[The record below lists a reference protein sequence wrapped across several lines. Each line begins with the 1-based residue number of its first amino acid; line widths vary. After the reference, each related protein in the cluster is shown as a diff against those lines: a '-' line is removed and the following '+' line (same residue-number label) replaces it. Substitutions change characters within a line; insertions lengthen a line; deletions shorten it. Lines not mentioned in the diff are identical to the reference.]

1 MRTMDLNAPASRFA
15 DESAALA
22 EGFARRMAELSR
34 RSGASAD
41 AVAWAERAALAISS
55 ATALGHVCMP
65 LAALARRHGGRPRE
79 VREALL
85 ASGVA
90 SLART
95 QSPMHAADLRP
106 LVIDEDGRLYLARYF
121 DYERRLALALVE
133 RAQAARVTV
142 SGRELAAHAE
152 RIARYFGPSAGDD
165 IDWQR
170 VAALVALA
178 GRLTIVSGGPGT
190 GKTTTVVGVL
200 ACLLDADPNLRIALA
215 APTGKAAQRMQEALI
230 ERADKLPPELAQRL
244 PRTSFTLQR
253 LLGVLPDGGFRHH
266 RDNPLPYDVIVVDE
280 ASMIDVALA
289 AHLLEAVAPTSRLVM
304 LGDKDQLSAVE
315 AGAVFAE
322 LSAQPS
328 FSQGGARR
336 IAEALG
342 VDYARLR
349 AALPSGSP
357 WVSSSDDD
365 SDSEAI
371 GAGLVAT
378 QSADDGDLF
387 APRDARR
394 DEQSPVA
401 PAGRA
406 AALSSGS
413 ASVSSSADDLDGE
426 AIAAGRAATQSA
438 DDGDLF
444 APRDAR
450 RDEQAP
456 VAPAG
461 KAAALR
467 AGSASRTQAVF
478 DDEGYADLFATID
491 TETYPEDEGSDGA
504 RRNVDDERIQQ
515 KAPNKRNERD
525 ENAGRERRNELNE
538 LNEQREG
545 DQSEKRDRRVERD
558 RRGEQNADSER
569 DRRSEQDRPQE
580 HYRHN
585 ERNGR
590 NLHHGHNKH
599 DEQRRRTGPDDADHT
614 DAPLTDCVVWLARNY
629 RFGLDSAIGRLSIA
643 IRDGDAQAAL
653 AALDIRQSPA
663 TSDDAAAVL
672 FDDAHTTLSE
682 RTLAHLATG
691 FAPYADAL
699 SSVLEARRSNSV
711 GAQND
716 EARLFDALNRFRLL
730 CATRKGPRG
739 VDEVNAR
746 IAAKVRE
753 QAGIALALGAQ
764 WFAGRPVIVTRNDY
778 ALGLFNGDI
787 GIALPGADGAL
798 RVAFRMADGSLRYVS
813 PAALPPHDTAFALT
827 VHKSQGSEFDE
838 AALVLPGSFVRVLSR
853 ELVYTAIT
861 RAKRRVEVIGSADI
875 FAQAVDAPT
884 RRDSGLAARMRRL
897 MSASAGA

>member
-1 MRTMDLNAPASRFA
+1 MSTMVVNPPASRVA

-22 EGFARRMAELSR
+22 EGFARRMGELSR
-34 RSGASAD
+34 RSGASAN
-41 AVAWAERAALAISS
+41 AVAWAERAAVAISR

-65 LAALARRHGGRPRE
+65 LAALARRHGERPSDARK
-79 VREALL
+79 ALL

-90 SLART
+90 CLART
-95 QSPMHAADLRP
+95 QPAMQAADLLP

-121 DYERRLALALVE
+121 DYERRLAGALVE
-133 RAQAARVTV
+133 RANAARVPV
-142 SGRELAAHAE
+142 SGRELAAHAA
-152 RIARYFGPSAGDD
+152 RVARYFGPGAGDE

-328 FSQGGARR
+328 FSEAGARR
-336 IAEALG
+336 IAESLG

-349 AALPSGSP
+349 AALPHGSR
-357 WVSSSDDD
+357 SDYSTDDD
-365 SDSEAI
+365 LEDEAFDM
-371 GAGLVAT
+371 APEAT
-378 QSADDGDLF
+378 QSAGEGALSASGDV
-387 APRDARR
+387 RR
-394 DEQSPVA
+394 DEPEVPVVSNRSAA
-401 PAGRA
+401 PLRA
-406 AALSSGS
+406 A
-413 ASVSSSADDLDGE
+413 
-426 AIAAGRAATQSA
+426 
-438 DDGDLF
+438 
-444 APRDAR
+444 
-450 RDEQAP
+450 
-456 VAPAG
+456 
-461 KAAALR
+461 
-467 AGSASRTQAVF
+467 SASRTQAVF

-491 TETYPEDEGSDGA
+491 TEWYPEDEGSGIALDNKNDDRGKRDALDA
-504 RRNVDDERIQQ
+504 RMEQGGQGERRQHDERSRRDQANQ
-515 KAPNKRNERD
+515 RD
-525 ENAGRERRNELNE
+525 ERNSQQERNHDNEP
-538 LNEQREG
+538 
-545 DQSEKRDRRVERD
+545 DQAD
-558 RRGEQNADSER
+558 EQN
-569 DRRSEQDRPQE
+569 
-580 HYRHN
+580 RHN
-585 ERNGR
+585 LRNQRIQYPNAHHAHQQHHPLGR
-590 NLHHGHNKH
+590 
-599 DEQRRRTGPDDADHT
+599 T
-614 DAPLTDCVVWLARNY
+614 DVPLTDSVVWLARNY

-643 IRDGDAQAAL
+643 IRDGHAQAAL
-653 AALDIRQSPA
+653 DALEIRQSPA
-663 TSDDAAAVL
+663 ANGAAALDARAAVL
-672 FDDAHTTLSE
+672 LDDAHAALSD
-682 RTLAHLATG
+682 RTLAHLAKG

-699 SSVLEARRSNSV
+699 SSVLEARRAALSGMQS
-711 GAQND
+711 D
-716 EARLFDALNRFRLL
+716 ETRLFDALNRFRVL
-730 CATRKGPRG
+730 CAMRKGPRG

-746 IAAKVRE
+746 MAAKVRE
-753 QAGIALALGAQ
+753 HAGIPLALGAQ
-764 WFAGRPVIVTRNDY
+764 WFAGRPIIVTRNDY

-827 VHKSQGSEFDE
+827 VHKSQGSEFE
-838 AALVLPGSFVRVLSR
+838 HAALVLPGTFVRVLSR

-861 RAKRRVEVIGSADI
+861 RAKRRVEVIGSAEI
-875 FAQAVDAPT
+875 FAQAVTAPT
-884 RRDSGLAARMRRL
+884 RRDSGLAARMMRL
-897 MSASAGA
+897 MRAGGAA